1 MKSKTLIITA
11 IILVAVQIGMALIF
25 SFVLETS
32 APWFVTYLPTKII
45 FFLIFVSII
54 YGANKQEEEK
64 NEKDKENKE

>member
-32 APWFVTYLPTKII
+32 APWFVTYLPTQII
-45 FFLIFVSII
+45 FILIFIYII
-54 YGANKQEEEK
+54 GGAKKQEEEK
-64 NEKDKENKE
+64 KDNENKQ